1 MNISHM
7 NFTLIQ
13 KLDHNTKSYHI
24 LLHEFYAEFYV
35 IMKRNFCYLDFTAWF
50 NHFCES
56 SQGTERSVGHLGH
69 GHELPVVTA
78 GGGQAVQG
86 GQQERQAGQRI
97 V

>member
-1 MNISHM
+1 MK
-7 NFTLIQ
+7 FT
-13 KLDHNTKSYHI
+13 SC
-24 LLHEFYAEFYV
+24 EFYAEFYV
-35 IMKRNFCYLDFTAWF
+35 IMKRNFCYLDLTAWF

-56 SQGTERSVGHLGH
+56 SQGTECSVGHLGH